1 MGSNHIDTTGWLG
14 KSDFVDGVHPTEAGH
29 MKVAQRLAP
38 LLRPLFAA
46 Q

>member
-1 MGSNHIDTTGWLG
+1 
-14 KSDFVDGVHPTEAGH
+14 VDGVHPTEAGH